1 MEKYLRCEPR
11 LIKPSSCKRSR
22 LSSKSYSKNKGSN
35 FMGALGGC
43 KSPSVDDILAF
54 QNHNDDEIML
64 RLQKSRNLDVD
75 SEGEDRLSLDELNL
89 WDDVHHIEA
98 VTARKQ
104 QRINCSEFLSGVIAV
119 GCNVPGKPLMHIFI
133 FSKVMCFSDW
143 NSGEAYQKIIL
154 FTVFSKRR

>member
-1 MEKYLRCEPR
+1 M
-11 LIKPSSCKRSR
+11 
-22 LSSKSYSKNKGSN
+22 
-35 FMGALGGC
+35 AGC

-64 RLQKSRNLDVD
+64 RLQNSRNCLDVD

-89 WDDVHHIEA
+89 WDDAVHQNEA

-119 GCNVPGKPLMHIFI
+119 T
-133 FSKVMCFSDW
+133 
-143 NSGEAYQKIIL
+143 GEL
-154 FTVFSKRR
+154 

>member
-1 MEKYLRCEPR
+1 M
-11 LIKPSSCKRSR
+11 
-22 LSSKSYSKNKGSN
+22 
-35 FMGALGGC
+35 AGC

-64 RLQKSRNLDVD
+64 RLQNSRNCLDVD

-89 WDDVHHIEA
+89 WDDAVHQHEA

-119 GCNVPGKPLMHIFI
+119 TGNL
-133 FSKVMCFSDW
+133 
-143 NSGEAYQKIIL
+143 
-154 FTVFSKRR
+154 

>member
-119 GCNVPGKPLMHIFI
+119 GCNVPGKLAH
-133 FSKVMCFSDW
+133 
-143 NSGEAYQKIIL
+143 L
-154 FTVFSKRR
+154 

>member
-1 MEKYLRCEPR
+1 M
-11 LIKPSSCKRSR
+11 
-22 LSSKSYSKNKGSN
+22 
-35 FMGALGGC
+35 AGC

-64 RLQKSRNLDVD
+64 RLQNSRNCLDVD

-89 WDDVHHIEA
+89 WDDAVHQNEA

-119 GCNVPGKPLMHIFI
+119 TGKL
-133 FSKVMCFSDW
+133 
-143 NSGEAYQKIIL
+143 
-154 FTVFSKRR
+154 

>member
-1 MEKYLRCEPR
+1 M
-11 LIKPSSCKRSR
+11 
-22 LSSKSYSKNKGSN
+22 
-35 FMGALGGC
+35 AGC

-64 RLQKSRNLDVD
+64 RLQNSRNCLDVD

-89 WDDVHHIEA
+89 WDDVHQHEA

-119 GCNVPGKPLMHIFI
+119 TGKL
-133 FSKVMCFSDW
+133 
-143 NSGEAYQKIIL
+143 
-154 FTVFSKRR
+154 